1 MLTDE
6 QKEEAYIILGY
17 TAMVSGGAEQKV
29 KWAMYMLESGAES
42 DDLAILATFTP
53 LFNDFEVEDYF
64 NRVLT
69 QLEIK
74 RPDKKEA
81 IYGYVKA
88 MVKKALQSE
97 VMPDEVVAKIYQAN
111 IKLDYPSEL
120 GEFIAL
126 EDEWYCDHVNGWS
139 KEKRHSEILKA
150 CKDVYEELEYPD
162 AFKA

>member
-1 MLTDE
+1 MASTGRAKNRAPFIKTLGLKTTMLTDE

-69 QLEIK
+69 QLKIK
-74 RPDKKEA
+74 KPDKKEA

-88 MVKKALQSE
+88 MVKKALQNE
-97 VMPDEVVAKIYQAN
+97 VMPDEVVAKIYRAN

-120 GEFIAL
+120 GEIAPA
-126 EDEWYCDHVNGWS
+126 DAP
-139 KEKRHSEILKA
+139 KA
-150 CKDVYEELEYPD
+150 RAAEHGVRV
-162 AFKA
+162 